1 MLALVLVF
9 PLLAAAA
16 LAAPRGETAAAQGT
30 ASGVVANL
38 QVGVSITVE
47 GKVTAYTR
55 ATASANGSITI
66 GGIRYGIKAGV
77 SLPGCVQIGATVR
90 IKLDLNLLGLIS
102 ACDVIW
108 AQLSVSG
115 LVTAYVKATSTANGS
130 ITIGGKTY
138 VIKAGVS
145 LPTCVKLGI
154 NVTLRLT
161 LNGGGQVTG
170 CAFVKA
176 SVTLS
181 GLVSAYVRAT
191 ATANGSITIGGKTL
205 VIKAGASLPTCVQI
219 GVNLKLKL
227 TLNALGQVSG
237 CQLLDIFNGSI
248 TLDGLVTAYVKATA
262 TSNGSITI
270 GGVRLQIK
278 AGVSL
283 PGVVVGARVKLG
295 LNISSS
301 QITSCTFISAR
312 LAVSGL
318 VSAYVK
324 ATATANGSI
333 TIGGRTLVIRAGVS
347 LPAAVKVGVNVKL
360 SVHLNANAQ
369 VTACDFVSAKVKVTG
384 LVTAYVSATATHT
397 GSITIGGKAFI
408 IKAGVTLPLLIAL
421 GLVVDVTLNLN
432 SSGQVTGCGC

>member
-1 MLALVLVF
+1 MGHLTFRRMLALVLVF

-108 AQLSVSG
+108 AQLTVSG
-115 LVTAYVKATSTANGS
+115 LVTAYVKATS
-130 ITIGGKTY
+130 
-138 VIKAGVS
+138 
-145 LPTCVKLGI
+145 
-154 NVTLRLT
+154 
-161 LNGGGQVTG
+161 
-170 CAFVKA
+170 
-176 SVTLS
+176 
-181 GLVSAYVRAT
+181 
-191 ATANGSITIGGKTL
+191 
-205 VIKAGASLPTCVQI
+205 
-219 GVNLKLKL
+219 
-227 TLNALGQVSG
+227 
-237 CQLLDIFNGSI
+237 
-248 TLDGLVTAYVKATA
+248 
-262 TSNGSITI
+262 
-270 GGVRLQIK
+270 
-278 AGVSL
+278 
-283 PGVVVGARVKLG
+283 
-295 LNISSS
+295 
-301 QITSCTFISAR
+301 
-312 LAVSGL
+312 
-318 VSAYVK
+318 
-324 ATATANGSI
+324 TANGSI

-360 SVHLNANAQ
+360 SVHFNANAQ